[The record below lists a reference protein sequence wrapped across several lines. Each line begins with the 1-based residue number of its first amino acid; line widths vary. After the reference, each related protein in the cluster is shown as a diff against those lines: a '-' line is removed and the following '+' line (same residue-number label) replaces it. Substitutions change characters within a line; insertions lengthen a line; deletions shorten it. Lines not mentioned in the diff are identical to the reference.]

1 MSSNTIIESA
11 LPKSNAVLVTA
22 NKKSFR
28 DRFHEDKWL
37 LAFLLPTIVLLFMF
51 NYLPYFGL
59 VIAFQNYKPGLP
71 MLSFDGTT
79 TWVGLKHFVKFF
91 QSIFFARVFGNT
103 IRLSLLNLAFGF
115 WVPVVFALLL
125 NEIRMMTYKRV
136 AQTFAYLPYFVSWVI
151 VVSILFSLTST
162 HGVINRIIMAFGGE
176 PASFFQ
182 DSKYF
187 DGLYVSTV
195 IWKTFGYRSILYLA
209 AIAGVDPELY
219 AAVEVDGGNRFHK
232 MIYVTLPCILPTIII
247 LLVLACGRILT
258 SNTEMVLLMYNSSI
272 YDRADIIGTYV
283 YRTGLVNAKYSYT
296 AAVGLFANVLN
307 FILVYG
313 TNMLSRKLTD
323 YSLW

>member
-1 MSSNTIIESA
+1 MGSKASIETRAEANDKA
-11 LPKSNAVLVTA
+11 LTA
-22 NKKSFR
+22 NKKTFVTR
-28 DRFHEDKWL
+28 LNEDKWL
-37 LAFLLPTIVLLFMF
+37 LVFLLPTIILLFMF
-51 NYLPYFGL
+51 AYLPYYGL
-59 VIAFQNYKPGLP
+59 VIAFQNYKPGMP
-71 MLSFDGTT
+71 MLSFDGSI
-79 TWVGLKHFVKFF
+79 TWVGFKHFIKFF

-115 WVPVVFALLL
+115 WVPIVFALLL
-125 NEIRMMTYKRV
+125 NEIRQLTYKRI

-162 HGVINRIIMAFGGE
+162 HGVVNRVIGIFGGE

-187 DGLYVSTV
+187 NGLYVSSV
-195 IWKTFGYRSILYLA
+195 IWKTFGYQSILYLA

-232 MIYVTLPCILPTIII
+232 MWHVTMPCLLPTIVI
-247 LLVLACGRILT
+247 LLVLACGRILL

-272 YDRADIIGTYV
+272 YDKADIIGTYV
-283 YRTGLVNAKYSYT
+283 YRTGLINARYSYT
-296 AAVGLFANVLN
+296 AAVGLFANILN
-307 FILVYG
+307 FVLVYG
-313 TNMLSRKLTD
+313 TNMLSRRLTN